1 MDYIAEKETILKTKI
16 YPQNKQDDFESF
28 WKDTVA
34 QLRAVPL
41 QIRRQKLST
50 PYDKTFSTYLI
61 EYSTHDDTWVKAY
74 FSCPKGATE
83 KLPCVAVFHG
93 GLQKKEIYPDIVATG
108 VCCFAIDVRGQG
120 GETLDKGV
128 YHSGDYNGGFMTR
141 GVLDKNE
148 FYMKNIY
155 LDAVRAM
162 DVITQLKEVDPA
174 RIVTFGGSQGG
185 AMSIVASAL
194 SGHSR
199 KCYTYVTSY
208 CCLKRRIELGTGVF
222 KSVHGFLE
230 TYPNYTDTVM
240 DTVSY
245 FDINN
250 LVSLLSAPAAF
261 CLGLADPICIPEFV
275 YSAYS
280 HATCEKTMTMVPF
293 APHITPD
300 PYKNFAY
307 GEFADL

>member
-1 MDYIAEKETILKTKI
+1 MDYITEKEELLKTKI
-16 YPQNKQDDFESF
+16 YPQSKRDDFEAF
-28 WKDTVA
+28 WTNAVA
-34 QLRAVPL
+34 QLRATPL
-41 QIRRQKLST
+41 QIRRQRLST

-74 FSCPKGATE
+74 FSCPKDAAG

-93 GLQKKEIYPDIVATG
+93 GLLQKEIYPDIVSTG

-120 GETLDKGV
+120 GETIDRGV
-128 YHSGDYNGGFMTR
+128 YSSGDYNGGMMTR
-141 GVLDKNE
+141 GILDKNE

-162 DVITQLKEVDPA
+162 DVIARLEEVDPA
-174 RIVTFGGSQGG
+174 RIVTYGGSQGG
-185 AMSIVASAL
+185 ALSIVASAL
-194 SGHSR
+194 SGLSR

-208 CCLKRRIELGTGVF
+208 CCLNRRIELGTGVF
-222 KSVHGFLE
+222 KSTHDFLK
-230 TYPNYTDTVM
+230 TYPHHTDTAM
-240 DTVSY
+240 ETVSY

-250 LVSLLSAPAAF
+250 LVSLLRVPAAF

-280 HATCEKTMTMVPF
+280 HAACEKAMMMVPF
-293 APHITPD
+293 APHITPE

-307 GEFADL
+307 GEFAEL